1 MQDKK
6 KADAV
11 ELIKKLNLNLEQQR
25 ELANLIE
32 ELELKVKSIT
42 KTENESV

>member
-6 KADAV
+6 KADAI
-11 ELIKKLNLNLEQQR
+11 ELIKKLNLNLAQQR